1 MGRRPTHKKP
11 PFVGVGG
18 KVEDRVEEAK
28 YPWITLREEF
38 KHLREEG
45 GSSFTFLEG
54 ALYEE
59 QYWRT
64 QLRAFGIDGRNVFN
78 CRAIEGAQQ
87 AQTDKERSARNYA
100 YGCLKAWQP
109 TASVGMALV
118 FGEWVLYRVVTE
130 ARRQPVSD
138 ISDWLLGSPELSIK
152 LFDVLADTL
161 VEAMAE
167 SQGYVL
173 ADIPK
178 EREGEQANYLLA
190 GLLRTRLRVG
200 GQVGCSLSRALTVLA
215 GEDSDHARKT
225 QLLRELPGATRVAWS
240 ERGSGEG
247 IAHLRNR
254 VGRFIAYNGV
264 EESWRENT
272 RRSDPEQVHSV
283 SQKLDLVPEHSPEEL
298 PEAHLFETD
307 AAEQLDEIERHAKLS
322 PQQKAV
328 LQRVRR
334 DMDTVEIANELGI
347 SNNQVYVQKRNAISK
362 LKLASKAA
370 GF

>member
-1 MGRRPTHKKP
+1 MGRHPTHKKP

-28 YPWITLREEF
+28 YPWVTLREEF
-38 KHLREEG
+38 KHLREEE
-45 GSSFTFLEG
+45 GSGFTFLKG

-59 QYWRT
+59 QYWHTR
-64 QLRAFGIDGRNVFN
+64 LRAFGIDGQNVFN
-78 CRAIEGAQQ
+78 CRVTEDAWQ

-100 YGCLKAWQP
+100 YGCLRAWQP
-109 TASVGMALV
+109 TARVGMALV
-118 FGEWVLYRVVTE
+118 FCEWLLYRVVTE
-130 ARRQPVSD
+130 ARRQPVSN
-138 ISDWLLGSPELSIK
+138 SDWLPGSPDLSIR
-152 LFDVLADTL
+152 LFDVMADTL

-167 SQGYVL
+167 SQGHVM

-190 GLLRTRLRVG
+190 GLLRTRIRVG
-200 GQVGCSLSRALTVLA
+200 GQVGRSLSRALTVLA

-225 QLLRELPGATRVAWS
+225 QLLRELPGATCIAWS

-247 IAHLRNR
+247 IADLRNR
-254 VGRFIAYNGV
+254 VSRFIADNGA
-264 EESWRENT
+264 EESWREDT
-272 RRSDPEQVHSV
+272 RRLDPEQIHSAG
-283 SQKLDLVPEHSPEEL
+283 QDLDAVPEHSPEEL

-307 AAEQLDEIERHAKLS
+307 AAKQPDEIEKHAKLS

-328 LQRVRR
+328 VQRRR
-334 DMDTVEIANELGI
+334 RGMDTVEIADELGI
-347 SNNQVYVQKRNAISK
+347 SNNQVYAQKCYAISK
-362 LKLASKAA
+362 MKPARKAA

>member
-1 MGRRPTHKKP
+1 M
-11 PFVGVGG
+11 GVGG

-28 YPWITLREEF
+28 YPWVTLREEF
-38 KHLREEG
+38 KHLREEE
-45 GSSFTFLEG
+45 GSGFTLLKG

-64 QLRAFGIDGRNVFN
+64 RLRAFGIDGQNVFN
-78 CRAIEGAQQ
+78 CRVIEDARR

-100 YGCLKAWQP
+100 YGCLRAWQP
-109 TASVGMALV
+109 TARVGMALV
-118 FGEWVLYRVVTE
+118 FCEWVLYRVVTE
-130 ARRQPVSD
+130 ARRRPVSH
-138 ISDWLLGSPELSIK
+138 ISDWLPGSPELGIK

-167 SQGYVL
+167 SQGHVM

-190 GLLRTRLRVG
+190 GLLRTRLRIG
-200 GQVGCSLSRALTVLA
+200 GQVGRPLSRALTVLA

-225 QLLRELPGATRVAWS
+225 QRLRERPGATRVAWS
-240 ERGSGEG
+240 ERGSDEG
-247 IAHLRNR
+247 IADLRNR
-254 VGRFIAYNGV
+254 VSRSIADNGA
-264 EESWRENT
+264 EESWREDT
-272 RRSDPEQVHSV
+272 RMLDPKQVHSAG
-283 SQKLDLVPEHSPEEL
+283 QDLDSVPEHSPEEL
-298 PEAHLFETD
+298 PEGHLFETD

-322 PQQKAV
+322 PQRAEV
-328 LQRVRR
+328 MQRVRR
-334 DMDTVEIANELGI
+334 GMDTIEIADELEI
-347 SNNQVYVQKRNAISK
+347 SNNQVYVQKSNAISK

>member
-28 YPWITLREEF
+28 YPWVTLREEY
-38 KHLREEG
+38 KHLREEE
-45 GSSFTFLEG
+45 GSGFTFLKG

-78 CRAIEGAQQ
+78 CRAIEDAQQ

-100 YGCLKAWQP
+100 YGCLRAWQP

-138 ISDWLLGSPELSIK
+138 ISDWLPGSPDLSIK

-167 SQGYVL
+167 SQGHVM

-190 GLLRTRLRVG
+190 GLLRTRLRLE
-200 GQVGCSLSRALTVLA
+200 GQVGRSLSRALTVLA
-215 GEDSDHARKT
+215 GEDSYHARKT
-225 QLLRELPGATRVAWS
+225 QLLRELPGATCIAWS

-247 IAHLRNR
+247 IADLRKS
-254 VGRFIAYNGV
+254 VSHFIVDNGA
-264 EESWRENT
+264 EESWRGN
-272 RRSDPEQVHSV
+272 RRRLDLEQVHSV
-283 SQKLDLVPEHSPEEL
+283 SQNLDSVPEHSPEEL
-298 PEAHLFETD
+298 PKAHLFETD

-334 DMDTVEIANELGI
+334 DMDTVEIADELGI
-347 SNNQVYVQKRNAISK
+347 SNNHVYVQKRNAITK
-362 LKLASKAA
+362 LKWASKAA